1 MNYIGASEN
10 QTGVPVGYTRTK
22 SHGLVKENPEQCSPT
37 EQLKEI
43 PDELNTL
50 RTILEDLENLT
61 GRLIERLD
69 PVSCHVPQPVEK
81 MAEPPKPNKTAAG
94 QAIRDARVR
103 IAVVCSK
110 LSEQLDALEL

>member
-1 MNYIGASEN
+1 MTWLYVPNTSNNLGGAMRT
-10 QTGVPVGYTRTK
+10 TGVAIAPPCVPVAPPRE
-22 SHGLVKENPEQCSPT
+22 V
-37 EQLKEI
+37 
-43 PDELNTL
+43 PDELKTL
-50 RTILEDLENLT
+50 RTILDDLENLT

-81 MAEPPKPNKTAAG
+81 MAEPPPNKTAAG

>member
-1 MNYIGASEN
+1 MHTTSNNLGGPLPRT
-10 QTGVPVGYTRTK
+10 TGVASAP
-22 SHGLVKENPEQCSPT
+22 QCVPT
-37 EQLKEI
+37 APPREL

-50 RTILEDLENLT
+50 RTILEDLESLT
-61 GRLIERLD
+61 SRLVDRLN
-69 PVSCHVPQPVEK
+69 PVSCHVPMPPEK
-81 MAEPPKPNKTAAG
+81 MAEPPPNKTAAG

>member
-1 MNYIGASEN
+1 MQNTSNNLGGTLLRT
-10 QTGVPVGYTRTK
+10 TGVAALKG
-22 SHGLVKENPEQCSPT
+22 NQEQCNIPSTPLR
-37 EQLKEI
+37 EV

-50 RTILEDLENLT
+50 RTILEDLESLT
-61 GRLIERLD
+61 IRLIERLD
-69 PVSCHVPQPVEK
+69 PVSCHVPLPAEK
-81 MAEPPKPNKTAAG
+81 MAEPPPNKTTAG